1 MRGAMSDTPKDILE
15 HNIQE
20 LNEQLYT
27 AYKRIT
33 KLNKRIESLANFNP
47 DWDMLE
53 ATQSSLREHM
63 VQLNSTIAENK
74 RLVEGLEHIARH
86 FGSAEQCRELAQ
98 DILSNDHD

>member
-1 MRGAMSDTPKDILE
+1 MSNTPKNILE
-15 HNIQE
+15 HDIQE

-53 ATQSSLREHM
+53 ATQGSLREHM
-63 VQLNSTIAENK
+63 VQLNLIMSENK
-74 RLVEGLEHIARH
+74 RLVGGLKHIARH
-86 FGSAEQCRELAQ
+86 FGSAEECRELAQ
-98 DILSNDHD
+98 NILNNDHD